1 MEQPM
6 HPPMSEADCTDYLE
20 QIVFLLDNELDEAD
34 CVVVRA
40 HLESCS
46 PCFAKY
52 DLQRTVKQIVA
63 RSCSESAPEELRV
76 KVMATLQQ
84 ISIRTD

>member
-1 MEQPM
+1 MAEPTRA
-6 HPPMSEADCTDYLE
+6 ECIDYLE
-20 QIVFLLDNELDEAD
+20 QIVFLLDNELSDGD
-34 CVVVRA
+34 CIAVKA

-46 PCFAKY
+46 GCFTTY
-52 DLQRTVKQIVA
+52 DEQRTVKQIVA